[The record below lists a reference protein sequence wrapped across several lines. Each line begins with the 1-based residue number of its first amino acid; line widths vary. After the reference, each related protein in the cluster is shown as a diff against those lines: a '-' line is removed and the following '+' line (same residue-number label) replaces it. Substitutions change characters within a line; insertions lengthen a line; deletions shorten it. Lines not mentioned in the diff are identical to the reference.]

1 MADNIKE
8 DERALRHQTER
19 CHAQSDGV
27 KETAEASAVCALK
40 TPRLPG
46 LIPKIPGK
54 SILKAC
60 DRRKKAEEMGLQI

>member
-40 TPRLPG
+40 N
-46 LIPKIPGK
+46 PKISWPYSSPCVELK
-54 SILKAC
+54 SLEK
-60 DRRKKAEEMGLQI
+60 GF